1 MVTLWFDLRN
11 DSLTL
16 AEPSITQENPAS
28 VAEVKVKA
36 PVSSKLLMRQITQ
49 LINQPG
55 AGTIPL
61 VVKVVI
67 EPA

>member
-11 DSLTL
+11 DSLVL
-16 AEPSITQENPAS
+16 SQPVIDAEHPAS
-28 VAEVKVKA
+28 IAEVKVAA